1 MLFRPCL
8 DQAVPDAGRI
18 AALQALVGAPYD
30 PQDRRPGYHCW
41 GLFREV
47 QRILYGRELPEFDIA
62 EMSARAQARAFATAP
77 ERRRWERIEGPGHG
91 CAVLMGRRDTPIHIG
106 AFLVLGPGP
115 ADRGIL
121 HAARPAVTFDSLVQ
135 MEAAGWRPITCLQRI

>member
-1 MLFRPCL
+1 MPSPHSPDRGAL
-8 DQAVPDAGRI
+8 DPSRI

-30 PQDRRPGYHCW
+30 PRDRRPGYHCW

-47 QRILYGRELPEFDIA
+47 QRILYGIDLPEFDIA

-77 ERRRWERIEGPGHG
+77 ERRRWQRIEEPEHG
-91 CAVLMGRRDTPIHIG
+91 CAVLLGRRDTPIHIG